1 MHTRANGRKFGV
13 SVRVLCLK
21 IPLCSVRQ
29 ILKEDIGGQE
39 LGPLCAWKRQ
49 GIPKCFIR

>member
-29 ILKEDIGGQE
+29 IHSAEE